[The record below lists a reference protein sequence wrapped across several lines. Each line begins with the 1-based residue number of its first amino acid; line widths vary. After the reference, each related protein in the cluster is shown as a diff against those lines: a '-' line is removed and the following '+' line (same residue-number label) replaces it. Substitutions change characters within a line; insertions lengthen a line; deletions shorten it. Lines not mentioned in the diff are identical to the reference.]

1 MLPNGDRAIV
11 DITKLSDYCLNPMHE
26 DGKHKARVFAA
37 VLGLHRRDAEWL
49 RARLLQAAI
58 SEPATK
64 VAESRF
70 GTLYMI
76 DFRITA
82 LTGAAVVR
90 SGWIIRYREDFPRLT
105 TCYVKASPT

>member
-1 MLPNGDRAIV
+1 
-11 DITKLSDYCLNPMHE
+11 MHE

-76 DFRITA
+76 DFRDNCFSTVCSLLRQWFGSSDIAKTSHGSRHA
-82 LTGAAVVR
+82 M
-90 SGWIIRYREDFPRLT
+90 
-105 TCYVKASPT
+105 